1 MGSSQVPST
10 LAASDKHVIF
20 DDLDRTLFDAY
31 GCLEDTGT
39 SNAEYLE
46 THYKRYRTTLSFI
59 GLSGPLK
66 ILELGAAP
74 PFAFTAMLAHCLP
87 ESEIVLAYNKDGVS
101 VRFFDSFLENGRLEL
116 SSKDPRAF
124 RNLSLETQCF
134 NAERDVW
141 PLDSG
146 SFDLVLSMEI
156 LEHLLWDPCFMF
168 RECHRV
174 LKPDGRFIVTTPNVA
189 RLEGVLFALLNRSPY
204 SFGPYS
210 PYGPYGRHNRE
221 YAPHELRLVGESS
234 GFATE
239 ELTTYD
245 VYPTHSDLTIARRA
259 LAELNDDPALRHQ
272 NIFYKGRKSEA
283 AFRSYPEAL
292 YEYDV
297 PEHNAIIRVL
307 RYDSHMR
314 KGGMIRIA
322 AEVVNT
328 GRYEWSNTGADATN
342 LGIQLLDTAH
352 RVLKLDFIRAS
363 LPHRL
368 QPGGSAVLEFT
379 APDPGL
385 GGAFCLKL
393 DMVHEGVCWFSTTPR
408 GGKWFADAPG
418 VIARPVILTIQV
430 DGKID

>member
-1 MGSSQVPST
+1 M
-10 LAASDKHVIF
+10 AASNKISDER
-20 DDLDRTLFDAY
+20 DRALFAAY
-31 GCLEDTGT
+31 GCLEDTGA

-46 THYKRYRTTLSFI
+46 THYQRYRTTLSFI
-59 GLSGPLK
+59 GVSGPLK

-74 PFAFTAMLAHCLP
+74 PFAFTAMLAHYLP
-87 ESEIVLAYNKDGVS
+87 ESEIALAYNTDRVS
-101 VRFFDSFLENGRLEL
+101 VRFFDSLLDNGRIEL
-116 SSKDPRAF
+116 RSKDPGRF
-124 RNLSLETQCF
+124 RNLSLETHRF

-174 LKPDGRFIVTTPNVA
+174 LKPDGRFIVTTPNLT
-189 RLEGVLFALLNRSPY
+189 RLEGVLLSLLNRSPY

-221 YAPHELRLVGESS
+221 YAPYELQLLGESS

-239 ELTTYD
+239 QLTTYD
-245 VYPTHSDLTIARRA
+245 VYPIRSDLTIARRA
-259 LAELNDDPALRHQ
+259 LAELNDDASLRNQ
-272 NIFYKGRKSEA
+272 TIFYRGRKSEA

-292 YEYDV
+292 YEYDI
-297 PEHNAIIRVL
+297 PEHNAIISVL
-307 RYDSHMR
+307 RYDSHMP
-314 KGGMIRIA
+314 KGGAIRVA

-328 GRYEWSNTGADATN
+328 GRYEWNNTGADATN
-342 LGIQLLDTAH
+342 LGVQLLDTEH
-352 RVLKLDFIRAS
+352 RVLKLDFFRVP

-379 APDPGL
+379 VPDPGV
-385 GGAFCLKL
+385 GGTFCLKL

-408 GGKWFADAPG
+408 GGKWFADPPG
-418 VIARPVILTIQV
+418 VIARPAFLTIQ
-430 DGKID
+430 